1 MWEIF
6 TALLMALMLP
16 FVMTIA
22 VCAVQIRRDIA
33 ILTMD
38 KLTNGRTT
46 RELGE
51 MMTVEVKMDDGK

>member
-22 VCAVQIRRDIA
+22 VCAMRIHRDLA

>member
-22 VCAVQIRRDIA
+22 VCAIRMQKYLE
-33 ILTMD
+33 ILVMD
-38 KLTNGRTT
+38 KVTQGRVTKK
-46 RELGE
+46 LGE
-51 MMTVEVKMDDGK
+51 MTTVEVKMDDGK